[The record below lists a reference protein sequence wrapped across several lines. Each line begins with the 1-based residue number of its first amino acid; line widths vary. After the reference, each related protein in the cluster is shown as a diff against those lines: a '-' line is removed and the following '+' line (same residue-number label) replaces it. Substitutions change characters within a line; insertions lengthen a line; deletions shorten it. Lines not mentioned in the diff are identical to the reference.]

1 MPPIFAPRKNM
12 RVLVCVLINN
22 ESLIICWSP
31 KLFEHRAKLERANT
45 LPSYDV
51 FHAM

>member
-12 RVLVCVLINN
+12 RVLVCVLNN
-22 ESLIICWSP
+22 ESLITCWSP
-31 KLFEHRAKLERANT
+31 KLVEHRAKLERANT